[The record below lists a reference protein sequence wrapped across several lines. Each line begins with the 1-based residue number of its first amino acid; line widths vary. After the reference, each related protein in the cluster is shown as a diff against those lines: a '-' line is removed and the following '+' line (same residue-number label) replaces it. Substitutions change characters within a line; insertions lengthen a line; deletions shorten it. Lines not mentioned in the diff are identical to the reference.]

1 MFKNVKR
8 IAAGL
13 LAAAT
18 LISVAACGN
27 GPDPAAAGA
36 SGSSSSSG
44 SSQEGKTVDQ
54 IKKDGTIR
62 IATFGDL
69 PPYGYVKNDGT
80 RAGYD
85 VALGNQIG
93 KDLGVKVEWVQ
104 VNADGRVDSLK
115 SDKVDLVLANFTVT
129 DERKQVVDFAEPYMK
144 VSIGVVS
151 PDSAKI
157 TSADQLKGKQLAVT
171 KGTTA
176 ETYFTENYPDVE
188 LQKFDSKTQQFQA
201 FKDGRVAAL
210 ADDNT
215 YLYAWAKDNPGYTV
229 GVKTLGE
236 ESTIAPAVKK
246 GNKDLLDWTNK
257 EIKQLSAD
265 GFFKNA
271 YETELAPSFTS
282 DIKPEDVIIK

>member
-1 MFKNVKR
+1 MFNVKK
-8 IAAGL
+8 ALAGV
-13 LAAAT
+13 LAGVT

-27 GPDPAAAGA
+27 GPDPAAG
-36 SGSSSSSG
+36 GSSSQQG
-44 SSQEGKTVDQ
+44 QTVEQ
-54 IKKDGTIR
+54 IKKTGKIR

-93 KDLGVKVEWVQ
+93 KDLGVKVDWVQ
-104 VNADGRVDSLK
+104 V
-115 SDKVDLVLANFTVT
+115 NFTVT
-129 DERKQVVDFAEPYMK
+129 DERKQVVDFADPYMK

-176 ETYFTENYPDVE
+176 EAFFTEKYPDVQ

-201 FKDGRVAAL
+201 FKDCRVAAL

-229 GVKTLGE
+229 GIKTIGD

-246 GNKDLLDWTNK
+246 GNKSLLEWTNK
-257 EIKQLSAD
+257 EIKTLTSN
-265 GFFKNA
+265 GFFKDA
-271 YETELAPSFTS
+271 YQSELAPSFTS
-282 DIKPEDVIIK
+282 DIKPEDVIIE

>member
-1 MFKNVKR
+1 MFNLKR
-8 IAAGL
+8 IAAGV

-18 LISVAACGN
+18 LVSVAACGN
-27 GPDPAAAGA
+27 GPDPAAGGSSA
-36 SGSSSSSG
+36 SGQQG
-44 SSQEGKTVDQ
+44 QTVEQ
-54 IKKDGTIR
+54 IKKAGTIR

-157 TSADQLKGKQLAVT
+157 TSADQLKGKDLAVT

-176 ETYFTENYPDVE
+176 ETYFTQNYPDVN

-246 GNKDLLDWTNK
+246 GNKSLLDWTNK
-257 EIKQLSAD
+257 EIKTLTSD
-265 GFFKNA
+265 GFFEKA
-271 YETELAPSFTS
+271 YESELAPSFTS

>member
-1 MFKNVKR
+1 MFNVKK
-8 IAAGL
+8 ALAGV
-13 LAAAT
+13 LAGVT

-27 GPDPAAAGA
+27 GPDPAAG
-36 SGSSSSSG
+36 GSSSQQG
-44 SSQEGKTVDQ
+44 QTVEQ
-54 IKKDGTIR
+54 IKKTGKIR

-93 KDLGVKVEWVQ
+93 KDLGVKVDWVQ

-129 DERKQVVDFAEPYMK
+129 DERKQVVDFADPYMK
-144 VSIGVVS
+144 VSIGVAS

-176 ETYFTENYPDVE
+176 ETFFTEKYPDVQ

-229 GVKTLGE
+229 GIKTIGD

-246 GNKDLLDWTNK
+246 GNKSLLEWTNK
-257 EIKQLSAD
+257 EIKTLTSN
-265 GFFKNA
+265 GFFKDA
-271 YETELAPSFTS
+271 YQSELAPSFTS
-282 DIKPEDVIIK
+282 DIKPEDVIIE

>member
-1 MFKNVKR
+1 MFNVKK
-8 IAAGL
+8 ALAGV
-13 LAAAT
+13 LAGVT

-27 GPDPAAAGA
+27 GPDPAAG
-36 SGSSSSSG
+36 GSSSSS
-44 SSQEGKTVDQ
+44 SSQQGQTVEQ
-54 IKKDGTIR
+54 IKKAGKIR

-85 VALGNQIG
+85 VVLGNQIG
-93 KDLGVKVEWVQ
+93 KDLGVKVDWVQ

-129 DERKQVVDFAEPYMK
+129 DERKQVVDFADPYMK
-144 VSIGVVS
+144 VSIGVAS

-176 ETYFTENYPDVE
+176 ETFFTEKYPDVQ

-229 GVKTLGE
+229 GIKTIGD

-246 GNKDLLDWTNK
+246 GNKSLLEWTNK
-257 EIKQLSAD
+257 EIKTLTSD
-265 GFFKNA
+265 GFFKDA
-271 YETELAPSFTS
+271 YQSELAPSFTS
-282 DIKPEDVIIK
+282 DIKPEDVIIE

>member
-1 MFKNVKR
+1 MFNVKK
-8 IAAGL
+8 ALAGV
-13 LAAAT
+13 LAGVT

-27 GPDPAAAGA
+27 GPDPAAG
-36 SGSSSSSG
+36 GSSSQQG
-44 SSQEGKTVDQ
+44 QTVEQ
-54 IKKDGTIR
+54 IKKTGKIR

-93 KDLGVKVEWVQ
+93 KDLGVKVDWVQ

-129 DERKQVVDFAEPYMK
+129 DERKQVVDFADPYMK

-171 KGTTA
+171 KGTTVEA
-176 ETYFTENYPDVE
+176 FFTEKYPDVQ

-229 GVKTLGE
+229 GIKTIGD

-246 GNKDLLDWTNK
+246 GNKSLLEWTNK
-257 EIKQLSAD
+257 EIKTLTSN
-265 GFFKNA
+265 GFFKDA
-271 YETELAPSFTS
+271 YQSELAPSFTS
-282 DIKPEDVIIK
+282 DIKPEDVIIE